1 MKAFLG
7 RGQKPISIAHAGG
20 AVSQGKW
27 LTRTASAQ
35 EGNTSLQETFALTTS
50 PVESGDV
57 VTDHSGQRW
66 AVISVAFSRSGDSDL
81 GIRDLKLGAIP

>member
-35 EGNTSLQETFALTTS
+35 EGDVSLQETFALTMVT
-50 PVESGDV
+50 PVASGDV
-57 VTDHSGQRW
+57 VTDHQR
-66 AVISVAFSRSGDSDL
+66 ATLDCD
-81 GIRDLKLGAIP
+81 